1 MLEVNLSAILDVNNP
16 SVLLGNFFLCA
27 AHYLMLYGQYGE
39 ATKQFEIACKV
50 IIYGLLVSKVE
61 AYTTRLDEISL
72 FDS

>member
-1 MLEVNLSAILDVNNP
+1 
-16 SVLLGNFFLCA
+16 
-27 AHYLMLYGQYGE
+27 MLYGQYGE